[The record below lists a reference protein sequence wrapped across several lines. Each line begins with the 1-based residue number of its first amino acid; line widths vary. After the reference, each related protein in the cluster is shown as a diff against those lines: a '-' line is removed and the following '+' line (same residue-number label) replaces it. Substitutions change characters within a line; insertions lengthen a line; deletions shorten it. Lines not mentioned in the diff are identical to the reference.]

1 MEGGDEVRKH
11 VKNGLFCYF
20 DGCSLSADLLSV
32 AVVMQDNVPSCALK
46 NLFEKIIFILN
57 ITGF

>member
-1 MEGGDEVRKH
+1 MLKMAF
-11 VKNGLFCYF
+11 FCYF

-32 AVVMQDNVPSCALK
+32 AIIMQDNVPSCALK
-46 NLFEKIIFILN
+46 ILFEKIIFILN